1 MLIWM
6 DSVDKASNYI
16 KAPLVT
22 TLMFYELKLWALNGS
37 SVSPKFEIR
46 LEFGLHLDGNR
57 TENCKVFCPAAHVAI
72 HSRYKLWPLKLA
84 CIV

>member
-22 TLMFYELKLWALNGS
+22 TLMFYELKL
-37 SVSPKFEIR
+37 
-46 LEFGLHLDGNR
+46 
-57 TENCKVFCPAAHVAI
+57 
-72 HSRYKLWPLKLA
+72 
-84 CIV
+84 